1 MTIAATARLNSAFDN
16 VASSAPHFLTL
27 SAYRDE
33 DPGYHKQGSG
43 PAHTVFATALSQ
55 ANTIKASP
63 QSGVVDQGKANMV
76 IGRDPGGA
84 LSVRQLSVQSVASRP
99 LQHPTLLNSW
109 RQFSVTNRST
119 IGFWVSGSSRLRFVA
134 RELTTVIL
142 RQMDMLHCVHLQGH
156 LSSGVLHTPM
166 FTLPVEMR
174 PMKNKTFAVAGA
186 AVSRSCI
193 SSIYY

>member
-134 RELTTVIL
+134 RRTYHGDFATDGHVAL
-142 RQMDMLHCVHLQGH
+142 RASTRSPKLWSTAYSYVHLTCGDA
-156 LSSGVLHTPM
+156 SD
-166 FTLPVEMR
+166 EE
-174 PMKNKTFAVAGA
+174 
-186 AVSRSCI
+186 
-193 SSIYY
+193 